1 MDLSGDTGAINFSY
15 YSQFPV
21 NSGKGEGGKGGGE
34 RGVGAAGRVR
44 EAGEERAESGSS
56 KRVGSGREMQN
67 ANYCQLLIR

>member
-1 MDLSGDTGAINFSY
+1 M
-15 YSQFPV
+15 
-21 NSGKGEGGKGGGE
+21 NSGKGEGGE